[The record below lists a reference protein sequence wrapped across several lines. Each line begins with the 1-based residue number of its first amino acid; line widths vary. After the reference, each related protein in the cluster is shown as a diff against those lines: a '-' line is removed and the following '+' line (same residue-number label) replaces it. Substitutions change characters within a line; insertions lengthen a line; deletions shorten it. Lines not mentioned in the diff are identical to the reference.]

1 LPLYLRNGGYVR
13 IALFEYPL
21 GTLCAAEYWNKTVT
35 GNKIAIGLCPVCV
48 HGKTGGLPDLT
59 DAELAA
65 RFALL
70 EGLEPPVQEIDIWVD
85 YMHEIPDNYLPFLQ
99 HYLAAK

>member
-1 LPLYLRNGGYVR
+1 M
-13 IALFEYPL
+13 
-21 GTLCAAEYWNKTVT
+21 T

-99 HYLAAK
+99 TTWRLNSAGSDAGTLVNCSGGMPMNPM